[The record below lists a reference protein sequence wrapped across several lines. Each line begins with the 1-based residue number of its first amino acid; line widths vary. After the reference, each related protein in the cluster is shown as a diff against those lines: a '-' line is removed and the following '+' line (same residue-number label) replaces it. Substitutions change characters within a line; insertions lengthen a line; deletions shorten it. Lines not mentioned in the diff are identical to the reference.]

1 MEHNNDFE
9 VLSWPPNSRF
19 QSNQACVGCA
29 DGQASPIHGG
39 LTSQFT
45 TLKGA
50 VANIWVRIPQPTFR
64 GLVESMTQKRQIGVR
79 KTIQLYISKAT
90 K

>member
-1 MEHNNDFE
+1 MTLRCCLGLQIPDFNLIKHAWD
-9 VLSWPPNSRF
+9 VLD
-19 QSNQACVGCA
+19 GY